1 MHCVRKRGTIWGL
14 VAKRKTSP
22 KKRPAR
28 TAPKKTPPP
37 PPRTK
42 SVLEALGPATEH
54 LFRAAGELAAAA
66 SAAVDALPRPGERPK
81 QIVEGGKR
89 ALEKLGEVAAAG
101 ARFARKQAKE
111 RIRREAFEEIV
122 AGLDRQAERLK
133 GPAAAALET
142 VREAVRGAADAV
154 RDSARPEPSKP
165 VPKAGGRPNDRKRA
179 VARDAIQR
187 ELSSLDESREEE

>member
-1 MHCVRKRGTIWGL
+1 VHCVRKRGTIPGL

-37 PPRTK
+37 PPRKK

-66 SAAVDALPRPGERPK
+66 SAAVDALPKPGERPK

-89 ALEKLGEVAAAG
+89 ALSMLGEAAAAG

-111 RIRREAFEEIV
+111 RIRREALEEIV

-142 VREAVRGAADAV
+142 VREAVRGAAGAV
-154 RDSARPEPSKP
+154 RESTRPAQAHPA
-165 VPKAGGRPNDRKRA
+165 PKTRDRKRA

-187 ELSSLDESREEE
+187 ELGSLDESREEE

>member
-1 MHCVRKRGTIWGL
+1 VHCVRKRGTIPDL

-37 PPRTK
+37 PPPKK
-42 SVLEALGPATEH
+42 SVFEALGPATEH

-66 SAAVDALPRPGERPK
+66 SAAVDALPKPGERPK

-89 ALEKLGEVAAAG
+89 ALSMLGEAAAAG

-111 RIRREAFEEIV
+111 RIRREALEEIV

-142 VREAVRGAADAV
+142 VREAVRGAAGAV
-154 RDSARPEPSKP
+154 RESARPEPSNP
-165 VPKAGGRPNDRKRA
+165 TPKTRDRKRA

-187 ELSSLDESREEE
+187 ELDSLDESREEE